1 MEMIKTTGSRA
12 DSNGPRLH
20 RAEQRAKKKMEKVA
34 HSRVQLHITTM
45 GFRSVGRGAIQ
56 QAPEMTQVLT
66 EWPGRFIPH
75 LGSLSSGN

>member
-1 MEMIKTTGSRA
+1 MAQGYTEQSREL
-12 DSNGPRLH
+12 RKKWRKLH
-20 RAEQRAKKKMEKVA
+20 THGCTPTA
-34 HSRVQLHITTM
+34 HITTM

-56 QAPEMTQVLT
+56 QVPEMTQVLT